1 MQKKVNK
8 PVIKVY
14 VKEVKILTI
23 AYDGNVSENGVS
35 RQKASETSKKIIFTT
50 CIPIE
55 SHYSAIITKPQW
67 TVKLFLTIH
76 LFYNLYNIMASS

>member
-23 AYDGNVSENGVS
+23 AYDGNLSENGVS

-50 CIPIE
+50 CIIE
-55 SHYSAIITKPQW
+55 SHYLAIITKPQ
-67 TVKLFLTIH
+67 
-76 LFYNLYNIMASS
+76 

>member
-23 AYDGNVSENGVS
+23 AYDGNISENGVS

-55 SHYSAIITKPQW
+55 SHYSAIITKPQ
-67 TVKLFLTIH
+67 
-76 LFYNLYNIMASS
+76 

>member
-14 VKEVKILTI
+14 VKEVQILTI

-55 SHYSAIITKPQW
+55 SHYSAIITKPQ
-67 TVKLFLTIH
+67 
-76 LFYNLYNIMASS
+76 

>member
-23 AYDGNVSENGVS
+23 AYDGNLSENSVS

-55 SHYSAIITKPQW
+55 SHYSAIITKPQ
-67 TVKLFLTIH
+67 
-76 LFYNLYNIMASS
+76 

>member
-55 SHYSAIITKPQW
+55 SHYSAIITKPQ
-67 TVKLFLTIH
+67 
-76 LFYNLYNIMASS
+76 